1 MNDSEPWLPLKGIK
15 IADFTQV
22 IAGPACSMLLADMGA
37 EVIKI
42 EPLTGDFWRKT
53 VGGSAFANFNRNK
66 RSLAVNLKNPKGH
79 EAVMKIVERADV
91 FLENFTPGTM
101 DKLGLGYE
109 KISGMNPQII
119 YGSISGFGQEGPYRD
134 RPGYDPVAQAM
145 SGIMINTGEPDGP
158 PVRVLPTM
166 VDYLSGNHMAYAIAL
181 ALMDRAKTGKGK
193 RIEIALLDVAI
204 MQMGQ
209 FVAMYTLSGEL
220 PKRMGSGYLAAAPYQ
235 AFETQDGY
243 VLIAVTTDEMWKNFC
258 GVLKLDHLFSNPQY
272 AALEGRVKSRPELA
286 AAVSNATRQHKSKD
300 LEALLVAASVPCG
313 RLMNID
319 EIISDPHVQF
329 RKIIADV
336 EDPRRGTIKIIK
348 TPIFVSG
355 KPPEIKRR
363 APLIGE
369 QTAEILAELGY
380 SQAEIKNFFEA
391 KVAVE
396 QKPPIGK

>member
-1 MNDSEPWLPLKGIK
+1 MNHSESWLPLKGVK

-53 VGGSAFANFNRNK
+53 VSGSAFVNFNRNK
-66 RSLAVNLKNPKGH
+66 RSLAVNLKNPKGL
-79 EAVMKIVERADV
+79 EAVMKIVRRSDV
-91 FLENFTPGTM
+91 LLENFTPGTM
-101 DKLGLGYE
+101 DKLNLGYE
-109 KISGMNPQII
+109 TVSRENPKII

-145 SGIMINTGEPDGP
+145 SGIMINTGEPEGP

-181 ALMDRAKTGKGK
+181 ALMDREKTSQGK

-209 FVAMYTLSGEL
+209 FVAMYTLTGEL

-243 VLIAVTTDEMWKNFC
+243 VLIAVTTDDMWKNLC
-258 GVLKLDHLFSNPQY
+258 QTLKLDHLYSNPKY
-272 AALEGRVKSRPELA
+272 STLDGRVKSRPELA
-286 AAVSNATRQHKSKD
+286 AEVNRVTKKFKSKD
-300 LEALLVAASVPCG
+300 LETLLVEGNVPCG

-319 EIISDPHVQF
+319 EIIRDPHVQF
-329 RKIIADV
+329 RNIMADV
-336 EDPRRGTIKIIK
+336 DHPSGGKIKIIR

-355 KPPEIKRR
+355 KPPEVRVR

-369 QTAEILAELGY
+369 HTADILSELGY
-380 SQAEIKNFFEA
+380 SQEEIKGFFETKA
-391 KVAVE
+391 AVQ
-396 QKPPIGK
+396 QKP

>member
-1 MNDSEPWLPLKGIK
+1 MPLKGIK

-42 EPLTGDFWRKT
+42 EPLTGDFWRKP
-53 VGGSAFANFNRNK
+53 VSGSAFANFNRNK

-79 EAVMKIVERADV
+79 EAVMKIVERSDV

-101 DKLGLGYE
+101 DKLALGYE
-109 KISGMNPQII
+109 KVSEVNPKII
-119 YGSISGFGQEGPYRD
+119 YCSISGFGQEGPYRD

-181 ALMDRAKTGKGK
+181 ALMDREKTGQGK

-209 FVAMYTLSGEL
+209 FVAMYTMTGEL

-243 VLIAVTTDEMWKNFC
+243 VLLAVTTDEMWKNLC
-258 GVLKLDHLFSNPQY
+258 LALKLDYLYANPKY
-272 AALEGRVKSRPELA
+272 ASLAGRVKSRPELA
-286 AAVSNATRQHKSKD
+286 AEVNKVTRRYKSKD
-300 LEALLVAASVPCG
+300 LETLLVEGSVPCG

-319 EIISDPHVQF
+319 EIIADPHVQF
-329 RKIIADV
+329 RKIMADV
-336 EDPRRGTIKIIK
+336 EDPQRGTIKIIK

-355 KPPEIKRR
+355 KLPEIKRR

-369 QTAEILAELGY
+369 QTGEILSELGY
-380 SQAEIKNFFEA
+380 SQKEIKEFFET

-396 QKPPIGK
+396 QKP

>member
-1 MNDSEPWLPLKGIK
+1 MQTSEPWLPLKGIK
-15 IADFTQV
+15 VADFTQV

-42 EPLTGDFWRKT
+42 EPPTGDFWRKT
-53 VGGSAFANFNRNK
+53 VRGSAFANFNRNK
-66 RSLAVNLKNPKGH
+66 RSLALNLKDPRGR
-79 EAVMKIVERADV
+79 EAVMKIVARADV

-101 DKLGLGYE
+101 DKLNLGYE
-109 KISGMNPQII
+109 TVSRANPKII
-119 YGSISGFGQEGPYRD
+119 YCSISGFGQEGPYRD

-145 SGIMINTGEPDGP
+145 SGIMINTGEPQGP

-181 ALMDRAKTGKGK
+181 ALLDREKTSQGK

-209 FVAMYTLSGEL
+209 FVAMYTMTGEL
-220 PKRMGSGYLAAAPYQ
+220 PQRMGSGYLAAAPYQ

-243 VLIAVTTDEMWKNFC
+243 VLIAVTTDEMWKNLC
-258 GVLKLDHLFSNPQY
+258 RALKLDHLYSNPKY
-272 AALEGRVKSRPELA
+272 ASLEGRVKSRPDLA
-286 AAVSNATRQHKSKD
+286 AEVSQATRKYRSKD
-300 LEALLVAASVPCG
+300 LETLLVEGSVPCG

-319 EIISDPHVQF
+319 EIIADPHVRF
-329 RKIIADV
+329 RNIMAEV
-336 EDPRRGTIKIIK
+336 EDPQRGKIKIIK

-355 KPPEIKRR
+355 KPPEITRR

-369 QTAEILAELGY
+369 HTAEILEELGY
-380 SQAEIKNFFEA
+380 SREEIEGFFNA
-391 KVAVE
+391 KVAVRQE
-396 QKPPIGK
+396 S

>member
-1 MNDSEPWLPLKGIK
+1 MINCNEPWMPLKGIK

-42 EPLTGDFWRKT
+42 EPLTGDFWRKP
-53 VGGSAFANFNRNK
+53 VSGSAFANFNRNK

-79 EAVMKIVERADV
+79 EVVMKIVERADV

-101 DKLGLGYE
+101 DKLALGYE
-109 KISGMNPQII
+109 KVSGVNPKII
-119 YGSISGFGQEGPYRD
+119 YCSISGFGQEGPYRD

-181 ALMDRAKTGKGK
+181 ALMDREKTGQGK

-209 FVAMYTLSGEL
+209 FVAMYTMTGEL

-243 VLIAVTTDEMWKNFC
+243 VLLAVTTDEMWKNLC
-258 GVLKLDHLFSNPQY
+258 LALKLDYLY
-272 AALEGRVKSRPELA
+272 ANSKYASLAGRVKSRPELA
-286 AAVSNATRQHKSKD
+286 DEVNKVTRRYKSKD
-300 LEALLVAASVPCG
+300 LETLLVEGNVPCG

-319 EIISDPHVQF
+319 EIIADPHVQF
-329 RKIIADV
+329 RKIMADV
-336 EDPRRGTIKIIK
+336 EDPQRGTIKIIK

-355 KPPEIKRR
+355 KLPEIKRR
-363 APLIGE
+363 APMIGE

-380 SQAEIKNFFEA
+380 SQQEIKGFFET

-396 QKPPIGK
+396 QKP

>member
-1 MNDSEPWLPLKGIK
+1 MQTSEPWLPLKGIK
-15 IADFTQV
+15 VADFTQV

-42 EPLTGDFWRKT
+42 EPPTGDFWRKT
-53 VGGSAFANFNRNK
+53 VRGSAFANFNRNK
-66 RSLAVNLKNPKGH
+66 RSLALNLKDPRGR
-79 EAVMKIVERADV
+79 EAVMKIVARADV

-101 DKLGLGYE
+101 DKLNLGYE
-109 KISGMNPQII
+109 TVSRANPKII
-119 YGSISGFGQEGPYRD
+119 YCSISGFGQEGPYRD

-145 SGIMINTGEPDGP
+145 SGIMINTGEPQGP

-181 ALMDRAKTGKGK
+181 ALLDREKTSQGK

-209 FVAMYTLSGEL
+209 FVAMYTMTGEL
-220 PKRMGSGYLAAAPYQ
+220 PQRMGSGYLAAAPYQ

-243 VLIAVTTDEMWKNFC
+243 VLIAVTTDEMWKNLC
-258 GVLKLDHLFSNPQY
+258 RALKLDHLYSNPKY
-272 AALEGRVKSRPELA
+272 ASLEGRVKSRPDLA
-286 AAVSNATRQHKSKD
+286 AEVSQATRKYRSKD
-300 LEALLVAASVPCG
+300 LETLLVEGSVPCG

-319 EIISDPHVQF
+319 EIIADPHVQL
-329 RKIIADV
+329 RNIMAEV
-336 EDPRRGTIKIIK
+336 EDPQRGKIKIIK

-355 KPPEIKRR
+355 KPPEITRR

-369 QTAEILAELGY
+369 HTAEILEELGY
-380 SQAEIKNFFEA
+380 SREEIEGFFNA
-391 KVAVE
+391 KVAVRQE
-396 QKPPIGK
+396 S